1 MSGHTTM
8 FFEKKGAGG
17 AQCAQIANYGNKIH
31 ILAKND
37 RLRMVEGLLEA
48 ECYCLH
54 DEKGKFQ
61 KYQISGGLGP
71 NNPIWGYQLKIIFVL
86 KT

>member
-1 MSGHTTM
+1 M
-8 FFEKKGAGG
+8 GAPVGAPG
-17 AQCAQIANYGNKIH
+17 WVRRAQCAQISKYGNKIH

-37 RLRMVEGLLEA
+37 RLKVVEGLLEA
-48 ECYCLH
+48 KFYSLR

-61 KYQISGGLGP
+61 KYHFSEGLGP
-71 NNPIWGYQLKIIFVL
+71 DNHIWACQAKIIFVL